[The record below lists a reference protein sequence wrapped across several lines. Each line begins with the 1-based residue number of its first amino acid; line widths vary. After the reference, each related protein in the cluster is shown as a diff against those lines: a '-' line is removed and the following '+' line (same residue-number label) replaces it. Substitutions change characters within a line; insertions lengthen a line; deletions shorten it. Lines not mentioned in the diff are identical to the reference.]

1 MKSHRRNAAPL
12 REYAIPAA
20 IVALSIVSQDKAL
33 ERNGYALAGAVLLGT
48 AAWTAL
54 VLWRRGGLGIVLKR
68 RLRQLARHRNVPVL
82 TDEVVEQS

>member
-20 IVALSIVSQDKAL
+20 IVALSIVSQHSTL

-54 VLWRRGGLGIVLKR
+54 VLWRRGGFGTIVRR
-68 RLRQLARHRNVPVL
+68 RLRQLARHRNIPVL
-82 TDEVVEQS
+82 SDEVVEQS